1 MRSSSKYL
9 VESIRKD
16 VAAHLT
22 TLFPSSLEEY
32 RSPTRLSAL
41 SSDFNGILGV
51 IVGEECLPI
60 ILPIAY
66 YQCAIRPIEETLD
79 GIDIDGRRVTLPP
92 TAQRTALIFRQRL
105 YEKTHDDGNFAHY
118 LVDIEGDGCCGAGI
132 KFALELMY
140 SSSRSLEYDVLMKL
154 IMGSDDEP
162 QGFDICGECE
172 TQLEDLESDHQ
183 IEVWHALPEWCGRE
197 SWDSLQIDDD
207 A

>member
-105 YEKTHDDGNFAHY
+105 YEMTHDEGNFAHY
-118 LVDIEGDGCCGAGI
+118 LHEIKGDDCCGAGV
-132 KFALELMY
+132 KFALELVY

-154 IMGSDDEP
+154 MGSDDEP
-162 QGFDICGECE
+162 QGFLICDECRN
-172 TQLEDLESDHQ
+172 TLLDLEAEHQ
-183 IEVWHALPEWCGRE
+183 DTVWDMLPRWCGRE
-197 SWDSLQIDDD
+197 SWASLQTDND